1 MRYLSGICG
10 RQSLFPKS
18 LLNLPWHEPKETAQY
33 HGRLVTVWKGQY
45 NGQVVAAKVF
55 KNPGSDTEQ
64 TKKVGAP
71 QNSALFNTLITHTLP
86 SDSTKG

>member
-10 RQSLFPKS
+10 RQSLLPKS
-18 LLNLPWHEPKETAQY
+18 LPNLPWYEPKEIAQY
-33 HGRLVTVWKGQY
+33 HGKFVTVWKGQY

-55 KNPGSDTEQ
+55 KSPGSDTER
-64 TKKVGAP
+64 TKNVGAT
-71 QNSALFNTLITHTLP
+71 QNPAFFNTPTTSVSP